1 MSAITIPGYAG
12 NKVFQRVGLQ
22 HNTSGTTEDPS
33 IASSENQRDL
43 SRRTA
48 NIVVLL
54 ALVLFTSLLLSVL
67 YSLLAWFWAKQ
78 FVWIVTILHAVL
90 TTGSVV
96 AFCVLGSWPFGIS
109 IICVSAAHL
118 ICAYGYRRKIRF
130 STMVMLSVM
139 DMVKRHA
146 QVFGAAVV
154 ASFAAMVLAA
164 WYSIT
169 VAFIWIRFRPEYN
182 EGWRISACLLVLV
195 ITIVAFWTHEI
206 LKHVLYA
213 TASGVYACW
222 YYRERFEAGS
232 QKRATRSAF
241 RRAATRSF
249 GSICLGSLFLSFF
262 HFVRRWGR
270 NPVEQPSAEPRQGW
284 SLFGCLK
291 GVPQKMTAM
300 GFERLMNEL
309 VISQVLALAATS
321 TGFVCGTVAYVY
333 GQFGPHPNKGNDAL
347 AAIAAVL
354 SFFIGYQITSIF
366 LTPIKSGLATL
377 FVGAAFHPEVLMR
390 DFQDLWIRT
399 IDLYINIFEAVH
411 QTYL

>member
-1 MSAITIPGYAG
+1 MIGFLFFVAMSAITIPGYAG

-33 IASSENQRDL
+33 VASSENQRDL

-291 GVPQKMTAM
+291 GVPQCFL
-300 GFERLMNEL
+300 GIPRCLMEGPLDFAQHFLRHFNL
-309 VISQVLALAATS
+309 YSFFHVILHGEAFSYSSTITWEWVLTPLS
-321 TGFVCGTVAYVY
+321 TPTRA
-333 GQFGPHPNKGNDAL
+333 PHSSADAL
-347 AAIAAVL
+347 
-354 SFFIGYQITSIF
+354 GC
-366 LTPIKSGLATL
+366 
-377 FVGAAFHPEVLMR
+377 R
-390 DFQDLWIRT
+390 
-399 IDLYINIFEAVH
+399 
-411 QTYL
+411 